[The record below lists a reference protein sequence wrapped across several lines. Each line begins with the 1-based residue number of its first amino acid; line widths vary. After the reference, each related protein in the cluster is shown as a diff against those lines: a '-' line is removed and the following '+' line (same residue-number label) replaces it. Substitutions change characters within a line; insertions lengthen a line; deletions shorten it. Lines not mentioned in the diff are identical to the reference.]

1 MSMSDPVVQV
11 ERRPRRKGLEFRLEF
26 RMLFLTLILLVV
38 LSLSSKYF
46 LTYNNIMNVLDQSVV
61 VGILAVG
68 QTAVV
73 LTGGIDLS
81 VGALVGLGG
90 MVLALTG
97 TETGFLP
104 SLILG
109 LAAGGLAGAVN
120 GFLVVKARIAP
131 FIVTLGMLSAARS
144 LTYVISGAASITDLP
159 PMLIQ
164 LATGTILGIPI
175 DIVFLAVLYV
185 AAWWYFAHTKGGRT
199 IYAIGSNPEAARV
212 AGLPIGRYTVGVY
225 VVAGVLSALAA
236 AFMAGRIRAVD
247 PTSGTGLELDS
258 IAAVVIGGASLFGG
272 RGSMIGTFFGVII
285 MVCIR
290 NGLNLMGIDPYW
302 QGMAVGC
309 IIVAAVAG
317 ERLLSGRRSAA

>member
-1 MSMSDPVVQV
+1 MSEPIIEANQ
-11 ERRPRRKGLEFRLEF
+11 RRRRKRFEFRLEI

-81 VGALVGLGG
+81 VGALLGFGG
-90 MVLALTG
+90 MVLALSG
-97 TETGFLP
+97 SSIGFMP
-104 SLILG
+104 SLLLG
-109 LAAGGLAGAVN
+109 VLAGGAAGGIN
-120 GFLVVKARIAP
+120 GLLVVKARIAP
-131 FIVTLGMLSAARS
+131 FIVTLGMLSVARS
-144 LTYVISGAASITDLP
+144 VTYIASGAASITDLP
-159 PMLIQ
+159 PALIQ
-164 LATGTILGIPI
+164 IATGTILGVPI

-185 AAWWYFAHTKGGRT
+185 AAWWYFGYTKGGRT
-199 IYAIGSNPEAARV
+199 IYAIGSNAEAARI
-212 AGLPIGRYTVGVY
+212 AGLAIERYTIAVY
-225 VVAGVLSALAA
+225 VVSGVLATLAA

-272 RGSMIGTFFGVII
+272 RGSMIGTLFGVII

-302 QGMAVGC
+302 QGTAVGC

-317 ERLLSGRRSAA
+317 ERLLSGSKAG

>member
-1 MSMSDPVVQV
+1 MSEPIIEAKQ
-11 ERRPRRKGLEFRLEF
+11 RRRRKRFEFRLEI

-38 LSLSSKYF
+38 LSFSSKYF

-81 VGALVGLGG
+81 VGALLGFGG
-90 MVLALTG
+90 MVLALSG
-97 TETGFLP
+97 SSIGFIP
-104 SLILG
+104 SLLLG
-109 LAAGGLAGAVN
+109 LIAGGAAGGIN
-120 GFLVVKARIAP
+120 GLLVVKARIAP
-131 FIVTLGMLSAARS
+131 FIVTLGMLSVARS
-144 LTYVISGAASITDLP
+144 VTYIASGAASITDLP
-159 PMLIQ
+159 PALIQ
-164 LATGTILGIPI
+164 IATGTILGIPI
-175 DIVFLAVLYV
+175 DIIFLAVLYV
-185 AAWWYFAHTKGGRT
+185 AAWWYFGYTKGGRT
-199 IYAIGSNPEAARV
+199 IYAIGSNAEAARI
-212 AGLPIGRYTVGVY
+212 AGLAIERYTIAVY
-225 VVAGVLSALAA
+225 VVSGVLATLAA

-302 QGMAVGC
+302 QGTAVGC

-317 ERLLSGRRSAA
+317 ERLLSGSKAAG

>member
-1 MSMSDPVVQV
+1 MPAPGTQV
-11 ERRPRRKGLEFRLEF
+11 ERRARRKGLEFRLEL
-26 RMLFLTLILLVV
+26 RMLLLTLILLVA

-81 VGALVGLGG
+81 VGALLGWGG

-97 TETGFLP
+97 TEVGFLP

-109 LAAGGLAGAVN
+109 LAAGGLFGAIN
-120 GFLVVKARIAP
+120 GVLVAKARIAP

-144 LTYVISGAASITDLP
+144 ITYIVSGAASITDLP
-159 PMLIQ
+159 QMLIRIS
-164 LATGTILGIPI
+164 TGTILGVPI
-175 DIVFLAVLYV
+175 DILFLCALYL
-185 AAWWYFAHTKGGRT
+185 ASWWYLAHTKGGRI
-199 IYAIGSNPEAARV
+199 IYAIGSNPEAARI
-212 AGLPIGRYTVGVY
+212 AGLPIARYRIGVY
-225 VVAGVLSALAA
+225 VASGVLAALAA

-272 RGSMIGTFFGVII
+272 RGSMVGTFFGVII

-290 NGLNLMGIDPYW
+290 NGLNLLGIDPYW
-302 QGMAVGC
+302 QGTAVGC

-317 ERLLSGRRSAA
+317 ERLLSGRESPA